1 MLYPLSYEGREPVT
15 MEVPVRRRAYR
26 ATPASE
32 QSTASNCHY
41 GCMDNDVAEILRA
54 KKTEIE
60 QQMSGL
66 AVRPEDPGSIDFGKR
81 VGEGTS
87 IAVDRLSQVAAHDK
101 LQLTLADVD
110 RALEKVEDGTYGTCD
125 VCGNPIGDERLEAL
139 PWAVLCVEDAARR

>member
-1 MLYPLSYEGREPVT
+1 
-15 MEVPVRRRAYR
+15 
-26 ATPASE
+26 
-32 QSTASNCHY
+32 
-41 GCMDNDVAEILRA
+41 MDTDVAEILRA

-66 AVRPEDPGSIDFGKR
+66 VAPLEDQGSIDFGKR

-87 IAVDRLSQVAAHDK
+87 MAVDRFSQVAAHDK

-110 RALEKVEDGTYGTCD
+110 RALAKLEEGSYGTCD
-125 VCGNPIGDERLEAL
+125 VCGKPIGDERLEAL